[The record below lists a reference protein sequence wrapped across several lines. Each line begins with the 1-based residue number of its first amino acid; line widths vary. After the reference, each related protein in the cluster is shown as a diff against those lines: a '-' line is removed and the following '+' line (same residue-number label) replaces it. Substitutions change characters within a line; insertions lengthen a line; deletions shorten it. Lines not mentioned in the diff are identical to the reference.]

1 MNRCICIH
9 GHFYQPPRENAWLE
23 EVEIQDSARPYHDWN
38 ERVTAESYAPNS
50 ASRILDAQDRIIDIV
65 NNYASISF
73 DAGPTLLAWLE
84 RSSPAVYRAILDAD
98 RQSRARF
105 RGHGGAMAQAYNH
118 LIMPLANSRDKR
130 TQVVWG
136 IRDFESRFGRKPEGM
151 WLPETAV
158 DLESLD
164 IMAEHGILFTV
175 LSPYQAFRVREI
187 KGGEWK
193 DATQGR
199 VDPRMPYVCR
209 LPSGRGIALFFYD
222 GPISRDIAFG
232 NLLRNGEDF
241 AKRLVRG
248 FSADGAG
255 AELVHIATDGETY
268 GHHHRFGDMALA
280 YCLDYLETNKLA
292 EITVY
297 GDYLER
303 FPPTHEAEIIERTAW
318 SCGHGVERWRS
329 DCGDSSGAHPGWN
342 QKWRT
347 PLREAMDW
355 LGAKAAGVYEKEMA
369 PFSQDPWGVRD
380 DYIRVIL
387 DRSEETVEAFISG
400 HVGRALDA
408 QEKSRFLKLLEI
420 ERHAMLIYTSDGWF
434 FDDISNIETIQVMQ
448 YATRT
453 MQLVRDVTGAD
464 LEPEYVRMLG
474 KAVSN
479 VPRYRDGGRVYDRFV
494 KTAFVDFLRLGAH
507 YAVSSL
513 FEDYPRATRI
523 GHYSAV
529 AEVYDREE
537 VGKQKL
543 AIGKVTLKSAITL
556 EERTVSYAVVHLG
569 DQNLTAGVREF
580 DGENRSQ
587 RMRLKIREAFAKG
600 DMATVLRLIGQDF
613 GTRSYSLWHLFRDE
627 KRKILNQILTDTL
640 RGLEA
645 TYRQIFQTNYTVM
658 QAIKEMQI
666 PLPEALAAPAAFVLN
681 ADFLHLFE
689 REEMVVKELKRIV
702 SEYLVWSFEPDK
714 IGLGFAAGRRAEL
727 MMQGFAAKP
736 DDINNLHT
744 VVETFQILKPLGLDI
759 DLWKCQNIYFAL
771 SRTIYRDTKQKA
783 ARGNAP
789 AKEWLTSF
797 EELGRLLGVN
807 PAAVR
812 EKQTGAAK

>member
-1 MNRCICIH
+1 MSRFICIH

-23 EVEIQDSARPYHDWN
+23 EIEVQDSAAPYHDWN
-38 ERVTAESYAPNS
+38 ERVTAESYAPNA
-50 ASRILDAQDRIIDIV
+50 ASRILDAEDRIVDIV

-84 RSSPAVYRAILDAD
+84 RYSPAVYRAILDSD

-130 TQVVWG
+130 TQVIWG

-164 IMAEHGILFTV
+164 IMAEQGILFTV

-187 KGGEWK
+187 KGGEWM
-193 DATQGR
+193 DASQGR
-199 VDPRMPYVCR
+199 VNPKMPYLCR
-209 LPSGRGIALFFYD
+209 LPSGRSIALFFYD
-222 GPISRDIAFG
+222 GPISREIAFG
-232 NLLRNGEDF
+232 DLLRNGENF
-241 AKRLVRG
+241 AKRLVRA
-248 FSADGAG
+248 FSGDGPK

-280 YCLDYLETNKLA
+280 YCLDYLESNKLA
-292 EITVY
+292 EVTVY

-303 FPPTHEAEIIERTAW
+303 FPPTHEAEIIEKTAW
-318 SCGHGVERWRS
+318 SCGHGFERWRS

-369 PFSQDPWGVRD
+369 SFSPDPWGVRD

-387 DRSEETVEAFISG
+387 DRSPETVEAFISE
-400 HVGRALDA
+400 HVGRALET
-408 QEKSRFLKLLEI
+408 QEKSRFLKLVELE
-420 ERHAMLIYTSDGWF
+420 RQAMLIYTSDGWF
-434 FDDISNIETIQVMQ
+434 FDDISNIETVQIMQ
-448 YATRT
+448 CATRA
-453 MQLVRDVTGAD
+453 MQLVRDVTGTD

-474 KAVSN
+474 KAASN
-479 VPRYRDGGRVYDRFV
+479 VPEYRDGARVYDRFV
-494 KTAFVDFLRLGAH
+494 RTAFVDFLRLGAH

-529 AEVYDREE
+529 AEVHDREE
-537 VGKQKL
+537 VGRHRL
-543 AIGKVTLKSAITL
+543 AIGVVTLKSAITL

-569 DQNLTAGVREF
+569 DRNLTAGVREF
-580 DGENRSQ
+580 DGESRLQ
-587 RMRLKIREAFAKG
+587 EMRLKIRESFAKG
-600 DMATVLRLIGQDF
+600 DMATVIRLIGQDF
-613 GTRSYSLWHLFRDE
+613 GTRSYSLWHLFKDE
-627 KRKILNQILTDTL
+627 KRKILNQILAETL
-640 RGLEA
+640 GGLEA
-645 TYRQIFQTNYTVM
+645 TYRQIYQTNYTVM

-666 PLPEALAAPAAFVLN
+666 PLPEALSAPAGFVLN
-681 ADFLHLFE
+681 ADFLHLLE
-689 REEMVVKELKRIV
+689 REEMDVKELKRIV
-702 SEYLVWSFEPDK
+702 GEYLTWSFEPDK
-714 IGLGFAAGRRAEL
+714 IGLGFAAGRRADLL
-727 MMQGFAAKP
+727 MQVFAAKP
-736 DDINNLHT
+736 DDINALRT

-759 DLWKCQNIYFAL
+759 DLWQCQNICFAL
-771 SRTIYRDTKQKA
+771 SQSIYRDTKQKA
-783 ARGNAP
+783 ARGNAA
-789 AKEWLTSF
+789 AKDWLSSF
-797 EELGRLLGVN
+797 EALGRLLGVN
-807 PAAVR
+807 PAAARLSLQPV
-812 EKQTGAAK
+812 